1 MASVTRAEVARTAKD
16 ALPLYTQ
23 AKGGRCRPMR
33 QGLTAYGV
41 GGEVVLPD
49 GIEPAHKELQ
59 SSALPSELQKHRSS
73 PRAAWSSS
81 GDTVRRL
88 RASVC
93 LCGIADGTRI
103 NLLLLPCKYRRYY
116 KAAAADLEKLDKIN

>member
-41 GGEVVLPD
+41 GGEMAFRVGL
-49 GIEPAHKELQ
+49 EPTPIGLTGR
-59 SSALPSELQKHRSS
+59 RSYQLS
-73 PRAAWSSS
+73 YRNKGAA
-81 GDTVRRL
+81 
-88 RASVC
+88 
-93 LCGIADGTRI
+93 
-103 NLLLLPCKYRRYY
+103 
-116 KAAAADLEKLDKIN
+116 

>member
-1 MASVTRAEVARTAKD
+1 
-16 ALPLYTQ
+16 
-23 AKGGRCRPMR
+23 MR

-59 SSALPSELQKHRSS
+59 SSALPTELQKHRSS

-88 RASVC
+88 RRVSESLSA
-93 LCGIADGTRI
+93 
-103 NLLLLPCKYRRYY
+103 LPMVPYYTMKYCNRN
-116 KAAAADLEKLDKIN
+116 AMTV

>member
-1 MASVTRAEVARTAKD
+1 
-16 ALPLYTQ
+16 
-23 AKGGRCRPMR
+23 MR

-59 SSALPSELQKHRSS
+59 SSALPTELQKHRSS

-88 RASVC
+88 RRSVC
-93 LCGIADGTRI
+93 LYGFADGTI
-103 NLLLLPCKYRRYY
+103 QPQSLLPCKCRW
-116 KAAAADLEKLDKIN
+116 A